1 MVLHALWPVG
11 AIALT
16 VSIAGPGQL
25 PRNVHASATPQERP
39 VAESRPGV
47 PHLGNSYT
55 LPLGDV
61 PGPRVS
67 FEQTG
72 DVVLAV
78 WMTDLGEVYGRGTY
92 RWDDARG
99 VFVGTSST
107 RVTCATEE
115 DGPLLTYEVHVH
127 EELSV
132 SKDGGIRDR
141 RTKPLDIDC
150 SVGVV
155 QRFKWVER
163 LWLPADQEWKPL
175 PVREVAPGR
184 SGSQPHPGK

>member
-92 RWDDARG
+92 RL
-99 VFVGTSST
+99 FVGTSTT
-107 RVTCATEE
+107 RVGCARE
-115 DGPLLTYEVHVH
+115 DGGGLLTFEIHVR
-127 EELSV
+127 EELSM
-132 SKDGGIRDR
+132 SKDGPIRDR
-141 RTKPLDIDC
+141 WTKPIDMDC
-150 SVGVV
+150 PVGVV
-155 QRFKWVER
+155 QKFTWSSGGCCPRTAIGSRCLCAMLHRQGADLSLF
-163 LWLPADQEWKPL
+163 PAND
-175 PVREVAPGR
+175 RHFG
-184 SGSQPHPGK
+184 